1 MGDERQ
7 EIVLLGDSG
16 PTVRTHLR
24 AWIAENGLILEGQ
37 DLGTA
42 VASMLGDSDYEYWL
56 SVDREHFDRLITELG
71 EKLGQGPEQ
80 GDDQE
85 MRDRRLLELIE
96 LAWKTDVF
104 ETDVDFRRW
113 LDSNGIPS
121 KFDSYT

>member
-24 AWIAENGLILEGQ
+24 AWIAESGLILEGQ
-37 DLGTA
+37 DLGPA